1 LPEDKRFEIVTVNPT
16 FVMGPTLVEGHSTSS
31 DFIENLFNG
40 SKTEVG
46 TGGMGIVDV
55 RNVG

>member
-1 LPEDKRFEIVTVNPT
+1 
-16 FVMGPTLVEGHSTSS
+16 MGPTLVEGSSTSS
-31 DFIENLFNG
+31 DYVENLFNG

-55 RNVG
+55 RNVSKMHLEAIRRSGVAN